1 MTSTAASMK
10 ATAEVAT
17 MSRESPPPYGTG
29 DSRDGVSWLLA
40 WTLAAVAVGFGAGL
54 LAFAAFG

>member
-1 MTSTAASMK
+1 M
-10 ATAEVAT
+10 ERI
-17 MSRESPPPYGTG
+17 MSSESPPPFGTG
-29 DSRDGVSWLLA
+29 DSRQGVSWLLA